1 MRGTYLFSSESVTE
15 GHPDKL
21 ADRISDAILDAMLR
35 IDANARVACE
45 TLVTTGLAIVSG
57 EITTEGWVD
66 IPAVVRSTIVG
77 VGYTDAK
84 FGLDGETCGV
94 MTAIQEQSPDIAR
107 GVEDAVEHREGNSG
121 DELDQLGAGDQGM
134 MFGFAC
140 RETEDLMP
148 LPIAMAHR
156 LARRLADVRKAGVV
170 PYLRPDGKS
179 QVSIEYEDGRPVRV
193 DSVLISAQ
201 HREEVDVETLL
212 KPDVIAEVIDPVL
225 REFPEVDA
233 SSMKPP
239 MVNPTGRFEIG
250 GPKADTGLTGRKIIV
265 DSYGGMAP
273 HGGGAFSGKDPTK
286 VDRSAA
292 YMARYAA
299 KNVVAAGLADRVQL
313 QVAYAIGTAHPT
325 SMNLETF
332 GTEQA
337 DPTSILDAIREAF
350 DFRPAAII
358 RDLGLARPIYQETAA
373 YGHFGRKEFPWEGTD
388 RADDLRRLV
397 GA

>member
-1 MRGTYLFSSESVTE
+1 MSQDYFFSSESVTE

-21 ADRISDAILDAMLR
+21 ADQISDAVLDALLKK
-35 IDANARVACE
+35 DPQSRVACE
-45 TLVTTGLAIVSG
+45 TLVTTGLVMVAG
-57 EITTEGWVD
+57 EITTESWID
-66 IPAVVRSTIVG
+66 IPSVVRSTVTD

-94 MTAIQEQSPDIAR
+94 ITAIQEQSPDIAR
-107 GVEDAVEHREGNSG
+107 GVEDSLEHREGHSG
-121 DELDQLGAGDQGM
+121 DPLDLLGAGDQGM

-140 RETEDLMP
+140 RDTEELMP

-156 LARRLADVRKAGVV
+156 LAKRLADVRKAGVV
-170 PYLRPDGKS
+170 PYLRPDGKA
-179 QVSIEYEDGRPVRV
+179 QVSIEYRDGKPHRV

-212 KPDVIAEVIDPVL
+212 RPDIIAEVIEPVL
-225 REFPEVDA
+225 REFPDVDA
-233 SSMKPP
+233 SSMREPL
-239 MVNPTGRFEIG
+239 VNPTGRFEIG

-292 YMARYAA
+292 YMARYVA
-299 KNVVAAGLADRVQL
+299 KHIVASGLADRCQI

-325 SMNLETF
+325 SLMVETY
-332 GTEQA
+332 GTEQV
-337 DPTSILDAIREAF
+337 DPSKLQPAILEVF

-358 RDLGLARPIYQETAA
+358 RDLDLARPIYRDTAA
-373 YGHFGRKEFPWEGTD
+373 YGHFGRKEFPWEATD
-388 RADDLRRLV
+388 RVDDLRRAV
-397 GA
+397 G